1 MLDYLP
7 FLILLMVIAALLK
20 QDAVITIFYLI
31 IGVYIVGLIWSRKAL
46 SNVSITRAFSRR
58 IFLNQ
63 PVNIELLLHNRGWL
77 PVIWLQLHES
87 LPIELISPNFYHQ
100 VINLGSHTDT
110 RLTYAFRGNKRGYYA
125 IGPLFLNSGDIFGL
139 SKNDE
144 RKVEPDHLIVYPNI
158 IPFSYLGVPSHSP
171 FGTLKH
177 NSPVYED
184 PSKVWGKRDYQ
195 RGDSLRRVDWKA
207 SAVSGH
213 LMVKQFEASISLEI
227 EILLNLDTEDYDI
240 RTRFDNSELAIVAAA
255 SIASW
260 ANRQKQSFGFCTNGS
275 DPLVEAALPR
285 SFPPRK
291 GTLHLMNILDL
302 LARIQASKG
311 IPFNQL
317 IHQTTSNLP
326 WGTTLVLIT
335 SQMTEGLFDELFQTQ
350 RSGLNGVIILVGRVP
365 GWQEAQQ
372 RARHFGFPLYNVKDE
387 RDIEAWQ

>member
-1 MLDYLP
+1 MLEYLP

-20 QDAVITIFYLI
+20 QDAVITIFYLLFGVYI
-31 IGVYIVGLIWSRKAL
+31 IGVFWSKKAL
-46 SNVSITRAFSRR
+46 SNVNVTRVFSRR

-63 PVNIELLLHNRGWL
+63 PVNVDLLFQNRGWL

-100 VINLGSHTDT
+100 VIHLGSHAETH
-110 RLTYAFRGNKRGYYA
+110 LTYSFRGNKRGYYP
-125 IGPLFLNSGDIFGL
+125 IGPLFLTSGDILGL

-144 RKVEPDHLIVYPNI
+144 RKVDADHLIVYPKI
-158 IPFSYLGVPSHSP
+158 IPFAYLGVPSHSP

-184 PSKVWGKRDYQ
+184 PSRVWGKRDYQ
-195 RGDSLRRVDWKA
+195 RGDSLRRVDWKS

-213 LMVKQFEASISLEI
+213 LMVKQFEASISLDI
-227 EILLNLDTEDYDI
+227 EILLNLNAEDYDI
-240 RTRFDNSELAIVAAA
+240 RTRFDYSELAVVAAA

-260 ANRQKQSFGFCTNGS
+260 ANQHKQSMGFNTNGS
-275 DPLVEAALPR
+275 DPLVEDAHPR
-285 SFPPRK
+285 SYPPRK

-302 LARIQASKG
+302 LARIQVSKDDS
-311 IPFNQL
+311 FSQL
-317 IHQTTSNLP
+317 IRRTTANLP

-335 SQMTEGLFDELFQTQ
+335 SQMTEELFDELFQTQ
-350 RSGLNGVIILVGRVP
+350 RSGLNGVVILVGRVS

-387 RDIEAWQ
+387 SDIEAWQ